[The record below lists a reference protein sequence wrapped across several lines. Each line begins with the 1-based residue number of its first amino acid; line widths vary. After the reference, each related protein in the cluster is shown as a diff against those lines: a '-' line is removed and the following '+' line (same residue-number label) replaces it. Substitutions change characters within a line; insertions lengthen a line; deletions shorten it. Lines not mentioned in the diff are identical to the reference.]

1 MPHLQVST
9 RETLPATSEPVSVV
23 QKLRRR
29 SNRRSAQR
37 RQLQSRANPQKANLS
52 CSARL
57 AEPRPLSPVERFI
70 LKLTSGGMGCQGENR
85 VAPWAA
91 RPNLSRRVITP
102 SREGDYL
109 NVTLLTSQQPGGTVK
124 RSKGG
129 TTYPLLERPNIAR
142 IDARKSRTAHIERS
156 RGTGAKGLPARRKY
170 GSLFRRPDGW
180 RRGCLRHRFS
190 LPCRQSPM
198 VTERTRGRGHYAS

>member
-9 RETLPATSEPVSVV
+9 RETLPATSEPVDVV

-37 RQLQSRANPQKANLS
+37 RQLRSRANPQKPNLS

-70 LKLTSGGMGCQGENR
+70 LKLTSGGMCCQGENR
-85 VAPWAA
+85 VAPWAP

-142 IDARKSRTAHIERS
+142 IGARS
-156 RGTGAKGLPARRKY
+156 RELLISKRAAARAQKAYRHVGNMGPYFAAPAAGDGAASAIASHCPAVKVRWLPKGL
-170 GSLFRRPDGW
+170 S
-180 RRGCLRHRFS
+180 
-190 LPCRQSPM
+190 
-198 VTERTRGRGHYAS
+198 RGHYAS